1 MTFFDLLFFFF
12 SNGRNNNQT
21 TTNNTDR
28 NLALRITKN
37 KISGKIFIDETEMTH
52 LL

>member
-1 MTFFDLLFFFF
+1 LLFFFF

-21 TTNNTDR
+21 TTTNTDR

-37 KISGKIFIDETEMTH
+37 KISGYRRNRNDTFIVNINFIK
-52 LL
+52 